1 MTEILVVEDSPTIIS
16 TVEQFLQ
23 MQGYG
28 VHVARD
34 GLSALAAVRALAPKL
49 VLLDIMLPKVDGF
62 EVLNVIRNNPN
73 YDQMPIIMMSALT
86 NPEDVERAY
95 SVGADDYIKKP
106 FTETD
111 LLDVVKQHFINGRK
125 VQAI

>member
-1 MTEILVVEDSPTIIS
+1 MTEILVVEDSPTIVS

-62 EVLNVIRNNPN
+62 EVCTVIRNNPS
-73 YDQMPIIMMSALT
+73 YDRMPIIMMSALT

-95 SVGADDYIKKP
+95 TVGADDYIKKP

-111 LLDVVKQHFINGRK
+111 LLDVVKQHFANGRK
-125 VQAI
+125 VNAA

>member
-1 MTEILVVEDSPTIIS
+1 MTEILVVEDSPTIVS

-34 GLSALAAVRALAPKL
+34 GLSALAAVRALSPKL

-62 EVLNVIRNNPN
+62 EVCTVIRNNPT
-73 YDQMPIIMMSALT
+73 YDRMPIIMMSALT

-95 SVGADDYIKKP
+95 TVGADDYIKKP
-106 FTETD
+106 FTEDD
-111 LLDVVKQHFINGRK
+111 LIGIVSEYYANGRK
-125 VQAI
+125 VKAV

>member
-1 MTEILVVEDSPTIIS
+1 MTEILVVEDSPTIVS

-34 GLSALAAVRALAPKL
+34 GLSALAAVRALSPKL
-49 VLLDIMLPKVDGF
+49 VLLDIILPKVDGF

-73 YDQMPIIMMSALT
+73 YDRMPIIMMSALT

-95 SVGADDYIKKP
+95 DVGADDYIKKP

-111 LLDVVKQHFINGRK
+111 LLDIVKEYFTNGRK
-125 VQAI
+125 VKAI